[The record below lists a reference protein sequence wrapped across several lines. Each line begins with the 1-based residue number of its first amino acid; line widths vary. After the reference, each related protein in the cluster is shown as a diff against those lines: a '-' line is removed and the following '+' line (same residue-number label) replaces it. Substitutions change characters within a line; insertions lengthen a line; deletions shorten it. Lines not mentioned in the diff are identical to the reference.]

1 MSEIKKLN
9 LEDTVKY
16 LVDRYNV
23 PAGVQIEGI
32 FSTTSDI
39 PTPYVAKAIYAVGTS
54 APFNYYYNNSGTLV
68 SLGTFKGD
76 DGQPGAPGDKGDTG
90 AKGDIG
96 PRGYQGYPGPRGA
109 GSDTITSIDLSL
121 GTAEITELAFGG
133 FKIENSGEI
142 NFSSLTKTID
152 TNFVIPLEAGDNIT
166 LAKNGSKIR
175 ISSSG
180 GGGGGAVSSV
190 NGKIGDVILKDNDIK
205 IYNDGT
211 GIKTVHSEL
220 ERLDDR
226 IDAEDTIIAGKST
239 VTGNTLD
246 NVYWNTITIDGIN
259 KAIPARVTGVNDG
272 TNWTSLTIAGVTK
285 GIPAGGGGSTV
296 YRHTVKF
303 QDADSFYHT
312 VSFKSGRSTPLTD
325 VSEFNNTSKFSVKN
339 LEYWQISDNQYGTGR
354 ENYYF
359 TSLSGVTQWTE
370 HSEAFLDLYR
380 CFGYLLDDRAE
391 DMDPTC
397 QYLWSCMVNST
408 ACTDTVTEVY

>member
-16 LVDRYNV
+16 LVDRYNI
-23 PAGVQIEGI
+23 PGGVQIEGI

-190 NGKIGDVILKDNDIK
+190 NGKTGDVVLKDNDIK

-226 IDAEDTIIAGKST
+226 IDDEDDIIAGKST
-239 VTGNTLD
+239 VTGNSLD
-246 NVYWNTITIDGIN
+246 NVYWNTITIDGVN
-259 KAIPARVTGVNDG
+259 KSIPARVTGVNDG
-272 TNWTSLTIAGVTK
+272 TNWTSLTVNGVTK
-285 GIPAGGGGSTV
+285 AIPAGGGGTTA
-296 YRHTVKF
+296 YRHTVRFRDK
-303 QDADSFYHT
+303 SYFYHI
-312 VSFKSGRSTPLTD
+312 VSFKSGRATPLTD
-325 VSEFNNTSKFSVKN
+325 VSELNNTAKFSVKN
-339 LEYWQISDNQYGTGR
+339 LEYWLMSNNPYGTGT

-359 TSLSGVTQWTE
+359 TSLWGASEYDE
-370 HSEAFLDLYR
+370 HGHWLSIYR
-380 CFGYLLDDRAE
+380 GFGYQLDDAEE
-391 DMDPTC
+391 DMNPVC
-397 QYLWSCMVNST
+397 VYYEEYELAST
-408 ACTDTVTEVY
+408 ACTDTVTAVY